1 MTIERNDTNDPRGI
15 EISPGIWH
23 LKKVFPN
30 GQEIDSM
37 TNTNKP
43 CNEDNVVLDPNEPC
57 NECCTW
63 GWTDPGRKMARQRMR
78 RMLRRRK

>member
-1 MTIERNDTNDPRGI
+1 MKTERDDTSDPRGV

-23 LKKVFPN
+23 LITTLPN
-30 GQEIDSM
+30 GQKIDSM

-43 CNEDNVVLDPNEPC
+43 CNEDYVTNLDEPC

-63 GWTDPGRKMARQRMR
+63 GWTDPGRKMARQRMK
-78 RMLRRRK
+78 RMLRRLR